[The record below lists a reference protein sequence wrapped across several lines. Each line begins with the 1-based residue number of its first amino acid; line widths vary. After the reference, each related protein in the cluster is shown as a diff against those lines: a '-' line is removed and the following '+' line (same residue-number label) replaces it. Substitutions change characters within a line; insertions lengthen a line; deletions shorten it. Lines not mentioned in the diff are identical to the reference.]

1 MLGYS
6 YSAIA
11 LFTGT
16 AKGYCGKKISE
27 FTSKISD
34 AIHNTVRQAWSIY
47 IARIENS

>member
-1 MLGYS
+1 MLGYI

-27 FTSKISD
+27 FTNKISD
-34 AIHNTVRQAWSIY
+34 AIHMGVDCSCWNRYYQPLIS
-47 IARIENS
+47 